1 MINPNH
7 ISLEING
14 ISRHDIAFGHHNK
27 IGFNNKQY
35 AEETI
40 KELELNKNEL
50 TRLTNCC

>member
-1 MINPNH
+1 MLIKL
-7 ISLEING
+7 IESG
-14 ISRHDIAFGHHNK
+14 ISCHDIAFGHHNK